1 MAYLS
6 IDPTISIILLIFPFT
21 AWILGAVTR
30 LNEKKYVAAIIRIF
44 FGYVIWIADII
55 VTILNK
61 CDVKLLTLINS

>member
-6 IDPTISIILLIFPFT
+6 IDPIISIILLIFFPT

-44 FGYVIWIADII
+44 FGYLIWIADII